1 MRIVITKN
9 GKMMIREINPEI
21 RYKSL
26 TTTHNPLANKIFRN
40 RSKKNHS
47 RNNSFGSTT
56 NNISSV
62 HHSNL
67 EIEDVLSNVKSNK
80 KNLKTSTECKILD
93 IDPNKNLSL
102 PQSIAERYFTDHNTL
117 ENEDKNLLP
126 DVFVS
131 INKSIEHDANTK
143 GFNYIYNNISSLQ
156 TMREREMG
164 ASLSPKKTIEDNS
177 SSLMLN
183 SEKKE
188 ATSYVSSFSLPK
200 ILPAYPLKY
209 IINPYS
215 IRNIKKEVKIK
226 EYELKKGKRL
236 TEDHFR
242 SEVIPNPRY
251 NLELSLKNEIKTE
264 NTNLITYLNKSKDIK
279 VPFVERLSTYDND
292 QIKRLNKISQK
303 TMFIKGQEKVIRD
316 KIQNKIKEQYRL
328 SSEEYKEGLETLKE
342 KLHRYEDIVK
352 IEEKKKID
360 KRERYLQKYSE
371 AEKYWVKSN
380 ALRFYK
386 KSDPPK
392 NSATGLVIEK

>member
-26 TTTHNPLANKIFRN
+26 TTTHNPLAKKIFRN

-47 RNNSFGSTT
+47 RNNSFGSAT

-164 ASLSPKKTIEDNS
+164 ASLSPKKNIEDNS

>member
-9 GKMMIREINPEI
+9 GKMIIREINPEV

-26 TTTHNPLANKIFRN
+26 TTTHNPLTAKIFRKKE
-40 RSKKNHS
+40 KKNHS
-47 RNNSFGSTT
+47 RNNSFGSTS
-56 NNISSV
+56 NNLSV
-62 HHSNL
+62 HHPNL
-67 EIEDVLSNVKSNK
+67 EIDEVLSNVQSSK
-80 KNLKTSTECKILD
+80 KNFKTSPECKILN
-93 IDPNKNLSL
+93 IDPNKHLAL
-102 PQSIAERYFTDHNTL
+102 PQSIADRYFTDNNKIENT
-117 ENEDKNLLP
+117 DKNLLP

-156 TMREREMG
+156 TMREKDLESNT
-164 ASLSPKKTIEDNS
+164 SLKKSIEDNT

-183 SEKKE
+183 TDQNELGRYT
-188 ATSYVSSFSLPK
+188 ASFSLPK

-215 IRNIKKEVKIK
+215 IRNIKKEVQIK
-226 EYELKKGKRL
+226 EYELKKGKKL
-236 TEDHFR
+236 TEDDFR
-242 SEVIPNPRY
+242 SKVVPNPRY

-303 TMFIKGQEKVIRD
+303 TMFIKGQENVIKK

-392 NSATGLVIEK
+392 NSATGLVLEKS

>member
-1 MRIVITKN
+1 MREKDLESNT
-9 GKMMIREINPEI
+9 
-21 RYKSL
+21 SL
-26 TTTHNPLANKIFRN
+26 K
-40 RSKKNHS
+40 
-47 RNNSFGSTT
+47 
-56 NNISSV
+56 
-62 HHSNL
+62 
-67 EIEDVLSNVKSNK
+67 
-80 KNLKTSTECKILD
+80 
-93 IDPNKNLSL
+93 
-102 PQSIAERYFTDHNTL
+102 
-117 ENEDKNLLP
+117 
-126 DVFVS
+126 
-131 INKSIEHDANTK
+131 KSIEDNT
-143 GFNYIYNNISSLQ
+143 
-156 TMREREMG
+156 
-164 ASLSPKKTIEDNS
+164 

-183 SEKKE
+183 TDQNELGRYT
-188 ATSYVSSFSLPK
+188 ASFSLPK

-215 IRNIKKEVKIK
+215 IRNIKKEVQIK
-226 EYELKKGKRL
+226 EYELKKGKKL
-236 TEDHFR
+236 TEDDFR
-242 SEVIPNPRY
+242 SKVVPNPRY

-303 TMFIKGQEKVIRD
+303 TMFIKGQENVIKK

-392 NSATGLVIEK
+392 NSATGLVLEKS

>member
-9 GKMMIREINPEI
+9 GKVIIREINPEI

-26 TTTHNPLANKIFRN
+26 ITTHNPLTSQKFG
-40 RSKKNHS
+40 SKSKLSHS
-47 RNNSFGSTT
+47 RNNSFGNTS
-56 NNISSV
+56 NNISV
-62 HHSNL
+62 HHPNL
-67 EIEDVLSNVKSNK
+67 EIDDVLLNVQSHKNSLKSP
-80 KNLKTSTECKILD
+80 SECKILN
-93 IDPNKNLSL
+93 IDPNKHLSL
-102 PQSIAERYFTDHNTL
+102 PQSIVERYFADQTPL
-117 ENEDKNLLP
+117 ETEDKNLLP

-131 INKSIEHDANTK
+131 INKSIENDANKK
-143 GFNYIYNNISSLQ
+143 GFNYIYNNISSLK
-156 TMREREMG
+156 TMRDKELE
-164 ASLSPKKTIEDNS
+164 ASFSPKKSIEDNS
-177 SSLMLN
+177 SSVLLN
-183 SEKKE
+183 TDQNE
-188 ATSYVSSFSLPK
+188 ALKYSTSFSLPK

-215 IRNIKKEVKIK
+215 IQNIKKDLKIK

-236 TEDHFR
+236 TEDNFR
-242 SEVIPNPRY
+242 SKVIPNPRY
-251 NLELSLKNEIKTE
+251 NLELSLKNEIKNE

-279 VPFVERLSTYDND
+279 GPFVERLSMYDND

-303 TMFIKGQEKVIRD
+303 TMFIKEQEKVIKD
-316 KIQNKIKEQYRL
+316 KIRNKIKEQYRL

-342 KLHRYEDIVK
+342 KLNRYEGIVK
-352 IEEKKKID
+352 NEEKKIVD
-360 KRERYLQKYSE
+360 KRERYLHKYLE